1 MTQESYEAE
10 TMRQEA
16 SRALAAA
23 GEQIAL
29 ALKESQPQ
37 VEALGEALHQ
47 LAVAL
52 ARKDEL
58 TQVEIVALNAA
69 MMQAVNRLQFYD
81 RMTQH
86 LTHVQDYLLAQR
98 AADRRPAAR
107 WRLDG
112 RAQAALR
119 AAADGHAAL
128 PPGQEFP
135 RRAAG
140 RQSAPSTR
148 SASAI
153 RRPAISIC
161 SSRGATGVALDC
173 GP

>member
-1 MTQESYEAE
+1 VTRESFEAE

-16 SRALAAA
+16 ARVLGAA

-58 TQVEIVALNAA
+58 TEVEMVALNAA
-69 MMQAVNRLQFYD
+69 MMQAVSRLQFYD

-86 LTHVQDYLLAQR
+86 LSHVQDYL
-98 AADRRPAAR
+98 
-107 WRLDG
+107 
-112 RAQAALR
+112 
-119 AAADGHAAL
+119 
-128 PPGQEFP
+128 
-135 RRAAG
+135 
-140 RQSAPSTR
+140 SR
-148 SASAI
+148 SARQI
-153 RRPAISIC
+153 GGPQPD
-161 SSRGATGVALDC
+161 GGWTGVHKQLSERLLSDTQRFHLGKNFRDGLLAASGASRDPQRNSPAGDIDLF
-173 GP
+173 

>member
-1 MTQESYEAE
+1 MTRESYEAE

-23 GEQIAL
+23 GEQIQL

-47 LAVAL
+47 LAGAL

-58 TQVEIVALNAA
+58 TEVEMVALNAA

-86 LTHVQDYLLAQR
+86 LTHVQDYLA
-98 AADRRPAAR
+98 
-107 WRLDG
+107 
-112 RAQAALR
+112 
-119 AAADGHAAL
+119 
-128 PPGQEFP
+128 
-135 RRAAG
+135 
-140 RQSAPSTR
+140 R
-148 SASAI
+148 SARQI
-153 RRPAISIC
+153 GGPEPD
-161 SSRGATGVALDC
+161 GGWTGVHRQLSDKLLTDTQRFHLGKNFREGLLAASGTSRDPQRSSPAGDIDLF
-173 GP
+173 

>member
-1 MTQESYEAE
+1 MTRESYEAE

-23 GEQIAL
+23 GEQIQL

-52 ARKDEL
+52 TRKDEL
-58 TQVEIVALNAA
+58 TEAEMVALNAA

-86 LTHVQDYLLAQR
+86 LTHVQDYLSRSARQIGGPEPDGGWTGVHKQLSERLLTDTQR
-98 AADRRPAAR
+98 FH
-107 WRLDG
+107 LG
-112 RAQAALR
+112 KNLR
-119 AAADGHAAL
+119 EGLLAAAG
-128 PPGQEFP
+128 
-135 RRAAG
+135 AG
-140 RQSAPSTR
+140 RDPQRKSPGGD
-148 SASAI
+148 I
-153 RRPAISIC
+153 D
-161 SSRGATGVALDC
+161 LF
-173 GP
+173 